1 MFHQRSN
8 YEPCLVG
15 FACIWS
21 QKYPTALRS
30 SNPEIEKKNNLENF
44 QVNLAF
50 QLNQA
55 LIWTNP
61 ESHAGIDVS
70 FQFILVYSNGN
81 PIAISFLSPFFEG

>member
-1 MFHQRSN
+1 MNPIWWVLLVFDLKSIQQRWGHQT
-8 YEPCLVG
+8 L
-15 FACIWS
+15 
-21 QKYPTALRS
+21 KLK
-30 SNPEIEKKNNLENF
+30 KKNNLENF